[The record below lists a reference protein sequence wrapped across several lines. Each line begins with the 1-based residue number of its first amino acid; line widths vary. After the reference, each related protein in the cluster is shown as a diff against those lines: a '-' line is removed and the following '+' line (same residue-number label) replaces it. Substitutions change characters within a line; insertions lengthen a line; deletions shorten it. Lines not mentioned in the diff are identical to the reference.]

1 MEIVIRK
8 IVEIDEERCDGCG
21 LCATACAE
29 GAIRIIDGKARLV
42 SDSYCDGLGA
52 CLGECPQD
60 AITII
65 EREADE
71 FDEEEAERHLA
82 GLSAQGRGNDPRH
95 GESEDTLPCGCPGS
109 MARELPASGDTLH
122 AEGGAATRRMPSHL
136 RNWPVQ
142 LHLVPVNAPYLE
154 GARLLIAA
162 DCVPFALA
170 DFHTRLLDGKILLI
184 GCPKLDDAATY
195 CDKLAAML
203 SNNDIREVTV
213 AFMEVPCCF
222 GLVNLVKQAIAESG
236 KSIPFN
242 TTKVGI
248 EGDILEKEE
257 QPSPLPA

>member
-1 MEIVIRK
+1 MIRK
-8 IVEIDEERCDGCG
+8 IVEIDEELCDGCG

-65 EREADE
+65 EREAE
-71 FDEEEAERHLA
+71 GFDEEAVEKHLA
-82 GLSAQGRGNDPRH
+82 GLSGRGIHEDSRA
-95 GESEDTLPCGCPGS
+95 GESQDTLACGCPGS
-109 MARELPASGDTLH
+109 MARELPVCDEEH
-122 AEGGAATRRMPSHL
+122 IEGGAAVGQIPSRL

-170 DFHTRLLDGKILLI
+170 DFHPRLLDGRVLMI
-184 GCPKLDDAATY
+184 GCPKLDAAAFY
-195 CDKLAAML
+195 RDKLAAIL
-203 SNNDIREVTV
+203 RSNDIREVTV

-222 GLVNLVKQAIAESG
+222 GLVNLVKQAIVESG
-236 KSIPFN
+236 KSIPFA
-242 TTKVGI
+242 TVKVGI
-248 EGDILEKEE
+248 EGDVLETEE
-257 QPSPLPA
+257 QTSPLPA